1 MRDCLQCQ
9 SYDTFITLRLTE
21 SNTCLLKQTDKIK
34 SLTKE
39 ICVPVIA

>member
-9 SYDTFITLRLTE
+9 PYDTFITLTE
-21 SNTCLLKQTDKIK
+21 SNTYMLKQIDKIK
-34 SLTKE
+34 SLTKR